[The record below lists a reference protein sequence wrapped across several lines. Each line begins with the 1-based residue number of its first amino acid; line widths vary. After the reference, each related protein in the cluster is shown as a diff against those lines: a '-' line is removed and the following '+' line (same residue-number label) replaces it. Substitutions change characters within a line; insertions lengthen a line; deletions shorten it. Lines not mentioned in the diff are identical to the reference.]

1 MQFKTFVCLSETI
14 KMLKSYIHISNCHI
28 YVLIT
33 VYLAKLQYIYIQLS
47 KCLCR
52 KFQYLYPNAVF
63 RIRFMEKVSMY
74 ILIFEVFSSCNR
86 TRDDSHSP
94 NTIICYIY
102 RNYAPRWL

>member
-1 MQFKTFVCLSETI
+1 
-14 KMLKSYIHISNCHI
+14 MLKSYIHISNCHI

-63 RIRFMEKVSMY
+63 RIRFMYKVSMY
-74 ILIFEVFSSCNR
+74 ILFFLLHVTVHEM
-86 TRDDSHSP
+86 TRILQTLLFVTKIWFYQTS
-94 NTIICYIY
+94 
-102 RNYAPRWL
+102 